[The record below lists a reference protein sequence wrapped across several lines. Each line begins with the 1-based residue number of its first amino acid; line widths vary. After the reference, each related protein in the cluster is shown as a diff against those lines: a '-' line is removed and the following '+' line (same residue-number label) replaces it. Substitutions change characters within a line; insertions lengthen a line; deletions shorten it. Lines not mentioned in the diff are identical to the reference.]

1 MFGKDTALDA
11 PAGASAPSVGLLR
24 GFLRNRSAVLISV
37 GYTFHAWE
45 LLAMWSWTPA
55 FLTAV
60 LASAGD
66 NTTTT
71 GWGIALAA
79 TFHLMGLG
87 ASGAAGWMSDRLGR
101 TAVILGMAT
110 ISALC
115 SFIFGWMI
123 AAPLALVVAVGIVY
137 SFTAIG
143 DSAVFSTAFTELV
156 DPEILGASL
165 AVRSLAGFGAG
176 AVASWVF
183 GIVLDLT
190 NRAGAPGQL
199 MTWGWSFS
207 ALGLGG
213 LVSIAATA
221 RLRALPES
229 ERMAEGS
236 R

>member
-1 MFGKDTALDA
+1 
-11 PAGASAPSVGLLR
+11 
-24 GFLRNRSAVLISV
+24 V
-37 GYTFHAWE
+37 GYPFHAWE

-60 LASAGD
+60 LATRGEPTETAGF
-66 NTTTT
+66 
-71 GWGIALAA
+71 GIALAA
-79 TFHLMGLG
+79 AFHLMGLG
-87 ASGAAGWMSDRLGR
+87 ASGAAGWLSDRWGR

-123 AAPLALVVAVGIVY
+123 AAPLALVIVVGIVY

-156 DPEILGASL
+156 DPEILGTSFAF
-165 AVRSLAGFGAG
+165 RSLAGFGAG

-190 NRAGAPGQL
+190 NPAGAPGRL
-199 MTWGWSFS
+199 MEWGWSFS
-207 ALGLGG
+207 ALGFGG
-213 LVSIAATA
+213 LVAVAATA
-221 RLRALPES
+221 WLRSLPES
-229 ERMAEGS
+229 ERMANGS